1 MSAEMI
7 DGNQQRYRVPDTN
20 LNELKDT
27 AAMLTMAGEY
37 LCEEVSLKKIGSSIE
52 KNLEVLQNHVE
63 DLRKQLVGKKNRENE
78 PPVGDDLEQISHIAS
93 LLQKADSDTKRKCI
107 EGEYGDELGV
117 KVISLAEGINALKE
131 KTEGGEEIRYTKTE
145 SALGMLGRLKFMIS
159 AIAGWL
165 KFTFKILALLLLIC
179 LIPFLYLFFT
189 METEKDLS
197 TKIRQDSTYI
207 SSKQTD
213 LSRINEEM
221 KAIREEIKR
230 IKKIRD
236 RSSQEK
242 IGLMD
247 LNLKVYKLIEEQ
259 EKAQNDIRSKERA
272 MEESRRKLEEMKQK
286 TFMERLLEPL
296 YKLILPLEKKWNEY
310 FGA

>member
-7 DGNQQRYRVPDTN
+7 DGDHPRYRVPDTN

-27 AAMLTMAGEY
+27 AAMLIMAGEY

-52 KNLEVLQNHVE
+52 KNLEILRNHVE
-63 DLRKQLVGKKNRENE
+63 DLRKQLVGKKNREDE
-78 PPVGDDLEQISHIAS
+78 PAVDEDLEQISYIAS
-93 LLQKADSDTKRKCI
+93 LLQKADKDTRRKCV
-107 EGEYGDELGV
+107 EGELGEELEEKNV
-117 KVISLAEGINALKE
+117 SLAKGINVLKE
-131 KTEGGEEIRYTKTE
+131 KTEGGPPVRYTKTE
-145 SALGMLGRLKFMIS
+145 SAFGMLGRLKFVIS
-159 AIAGWL
+159 AIAKL
-165 KFTFKILALLLLIC
+165 FKFTFKMLALLILIC
-179 LIPFLYLFFT
+179 LIPFSYFFFT
-189 METEKDLS
+189 MDTEKDLS
-197 TKIRQDSTYI
+197 KKIHQDSAYL
-207 SSKQTD
+207 SSKQAD
-213 LSRINEEM
+213 LSRINEE
-221 KAIREEIKR
+221 IRKIRGEIKR

-247 LNLKVYKLIEEQ
+247 LNLKVFKLAEEQ
-259 EKAQNDIRSKERA
+259 ERAENDIRSRGGA

-286 TFMERLLEPL
+286 TFMERLLRPL